1 MKLYQAIVQN
11 HRLENDPMFRDDT
24 RVHDRVDRILA
35 CLPRGSGIDA
45 GTTIVSVTDKQIV
58 LTAGYHHMNEGGY
71 YDGWTEHTI
80 RVRPSLMLGMTV
92 TVSGPNRNNIKD
104 YLQEL
109 YMRVMD
115 QEFAWL
121 RPLEAP
127 CVSTPNV

>member
-45 GTTIVSVTDKQIV
+45 GTTIVSVSDKQIV

-71 YDGWTEHTI
+71 YDGWTHHTI
-80 RVRPSLMLGMTV
+80 HVRASLMHGITV
-92 TVSGPNRNNIKD
+92 GVSGPNRNQIKD

-109 YMRVMD
+109 YARVME
-115 QEFAWL
+115 QEFEWIVQPVVAS
-121 RPLEAP
+121 P
-127 CVSTPNV
+127 

>member
-1 MKLYQAIVQN
+1 MKLCQAIVQN

-71 YDGWTEHTI
+71 YDGWTHHTI
-80 RVRPSLMLGMTV
+80 HVRASLMHGITV
-92 TVSGPNRNNIKD
+92 GVSGPNRNQIKD

-109 YMRVMD
+109 YARVME
-115 QEFAWL
+115 QEFEWIVQPVVAS
-121 RPLEAP
+121 P
-127 CVSTPNV
+127 

>member
-11 HRLENDPMFRDDT
+11 HRLENDPMFRDDAN
-24 RVHDRVDRILA
+24 VQDRVDRILA

-80 RVRPSLMLGMTV
+80 RVRPSLMLGMIV
-92 TVSGPNRNNIKD
+92 TVGGPNRNQIKD

-109 YMRVMD
+109 YARVMD
-115 QEFAWL
+115 QEFEWL
-121 RPLEAP
+121 VARPAATQTPAP
-127 CVSTPNV
+127 

>member
-109 YMRVMD
+109 YMRVME
-115 QEFAWL
+115 QEFAWIVQ
-121 RPLEAP
+121 PAVASP
-127 CVSTPNV
+127 

>member
-11 HRLENDPMFRDDT
+11 HRLENDPRLMDGT
-24 RVHDRVDRILA
+24 LVQDRAERILA

-45 GTTIVSVTDKQIV
+45 GTTMVSVSDKQIV

-92 TVSGPNRNNIKD
+92 TVSGPNRNQIKD

-109 YMRVMD
+109 YHRVMD
-115 QEFAWL
+115 SDFEWIKEVQ
-121 RPLEAP
+121 
-127 CVSTPNV
+127 S

>member
-45 GTTIVSVTDKQIV
+45 GTTVVSVTDKQIV

-109 YMRVMD
+109 YMRVME
-115 QEFAWL
+115 QEFEWIVQPAVAS
-121 RPLEAP
+121 P
-127 CVSTPNV
+127 

>member
-109 YMRVMD
+109 YMRVIE
-115 QEFAWL
+115 QEFEWIVQPAVAS
-121 RPLEAP
+121 P
-127 CVSTPNV
+127 